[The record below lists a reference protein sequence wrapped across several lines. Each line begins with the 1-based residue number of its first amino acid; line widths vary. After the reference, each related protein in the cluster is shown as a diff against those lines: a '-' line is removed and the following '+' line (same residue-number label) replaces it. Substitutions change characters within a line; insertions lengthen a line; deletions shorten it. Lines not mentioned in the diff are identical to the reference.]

1 MVFMTQGAVGASL
14 VSSIPFSPKTLLCFI
29 SSFLTSRANQL
40 FTFLDKYKIIRFYH
54 LPLILTLCP
63 YIQES

>member
-40 FTFLDKYKIIRFYH
+40 FTFLDKYKII
-54 LPLILTLCP
+54 
-63 YIQES
+63 